1 MDRCPREMPSRELT
15 NVEVKCPS
23 CGREIELF
31 SDEVETRC
39 PCGAVVRREGTE
51 PEQTPP
57 PDAP

>member
-1 MDRCPREMPSRELT
+1 MPSRELT

-23 CGREIELF
+23 CGRELELF